1 MKIYKPNERIPFTD
15 EIMFS
20 LVMRD
25 ENICRKLLNLIL
37 PGEEFEEIRFE
48 SSEDDLIIETEK
60 TIRFPLSAHGVRL
73 DAFIKSQNIWAE
85 IEMQT
90 YSYSHIAKRSR
101 YYHANMDLEALSQ
114 GKPYRELPRS
124 YVIFICTYDY
134 MKADRPVYI
143 FENFDR
149 QNCLQF
155 GDEAYSIVLNT
166 ACSPEK
172 VPKPLKALFE
182 YINDPTKG
190 SGDELVEDIDRQV
203 SRFNTDE
210 WRRRHMTLQELMD
223 RNYEQGLEQGR
234 AEGEAAGMVKGELEA
249 ARKLARAMKADG
261 EPVERI
267 SKYTGI
273 SSEEIEKL

>member
-37 PGEEFEEIRFE
+37 PGEEFGEIRFE

-149 QNCLQF
+149 QNGLLL
-155 GDEAYSIVLNT
+155 GDESFTILLNSK
-166 ACSPEK
+166 CSPEK
-172 VPKPLKALFE
+172 VPEELSALFA
-182 YINDPTKG
+182 YINDPTQG
-190 SGDELVEDIDRQV
+190 FGDDLVDNIERQV
-203 SRFNTDE
+203 RKYNSEE

-223 RNYEQGLEQGR
+223 RNYEQGLEQGLERGR
-234 AEGEAAGMVKGELEA
+234 AEGELEA

-267 SKYTGI
+267 SKYTGL
-273 SSEEIEKL
+273 SSEEIERL